1 MATQEPFVSLK
12 LKSLLRLGSLGG
24 FIPWLNIML
33 ARSFCQN
40 EQCHLLRFLCFGK
53 DFADAIGHLNK
64 INFRVKSESFRLSL
78 ILFPHP
84 HILQNAFFIYFFFSC
99 GFQKESTWNS
109 FSLDCLIISFLLA
122 HRRGLKTTEKKWMLL
137 KSSLLLKAN
146 LINNKKTAYTFVLKY
161 ELLKVTFSLN
171 GQNMLESRHLIWSI
185 RKHH

>member
-1 MATQEPFVSLK
+1 MATQERFVSLK

-84 HILQNAFFIYFFFSC
+84 HILQNAFFIYFFSPVDFRKNPLEIASAWIVWLFHSFWLT
-99 GFQKESTWNS
+99 GEVLRQQKKNGCFW
-109 FSLDCLIISFLLA
+109 
-122 HRRGLKTTEKKWMLL
+122 GLHCYWK
-137 KSSLLLKAN
+137 
-146 LINNKKTAYTFVLKY
+146 
-161 ELLKVTFSLN
+161 
-171 GQNMLESRHLIWSI
+171 LIWSTT
-185 RKHH
+185 KKQHSPLC